1 MTCRAGAGRQGTE
14 RKAGQQAALG
24 GQQPLPGRAQTHCG
38 CAYDEGRAKGS
49 RNFGWDKDFPTPNT
63 SPRRLSSQKGTASAH
78 KRQYEQ

>member
-1 MTCRAGAGRQGTE
+1 ME

-63 SPRRLSSQKGTASAH
+63 SPAASPPRKARPLLINVSMSSDC
-78 KRQYEQ
+78 